1 MLYRSHFGYFCP
13 VNGDI
18 IKSTYK
24 SKDDLNGM
32 KVRGR
37 DPRINFRIVCF
48 LSAFGQRFSK
58 NWLYLFA
65 DPVSKDF
72 NFWLI
77 C

>member
-37 DPRINFRIVCF
+37 DPRINFRIMFVF
-48 LSAFGQRFSK
+48 LSGLA
-58 NWLYLFA
+58 
-65 DPVSKDF
+65 KDF
-72 NFWLI
+72 AKI
-77 C
+77 GRTCS